1 MVDHIHFQYNG
12 FLSGLLLLSIAA
24 LAGGHYSLASLLFS
38 ALLFF
43 KGLLFNIDGREWI
56 NNWAVFFSI
65 SET

>member
-43 KGLLFNIDGREWI
+43 KGPLFNIDGREWI
-56 NNWAVFFSI
+56 NNCGLFS
-65 SET
+65 SL